1 MEKIKYFY
9 YNSSVKKYIWG
20 IRESNIMYFE
30 SVCNKILNEIIGEE
44 NLPRKELNVKK
55 YKNKQ

>member
-9 YNSSVKKYIWG
+9 YNSFVKKYTWG